1 MTARRPFH
9 VEPLRNAILRREA
22 KSWLEA
28 HFGDL
33 IAQFSLTRRGLSPR
47 DALAV
52 RVAFLDGADNE
63 MRRLSRATTV
73 NLTGIS
79 RDALIAGCK
88 QWWKQIKNVDVDTC
102 SLTEWRNLMLNSF
115 EMGAEFVSHYLF
127 PPPEDRLGTSRQRK
141 RRR

>member
-1 MTARRPFH
+1 MRNPFH

-33 IAQFSLTRRGLSPR
+33 ITQFNLTRRSLSPR
-47 DALAV
+47 DAAAV
-52 RVAFLDGADNE
+52 RVAFLNGADTE
-63 MRRLSRATTV
+63 MSRLTRATTV
-73 NLTGIS
+73 NLRDIS
-79 RDALIAGCK
+79 RETLIDGAK
-88 QWWKQIKNVDVDTC
+88 QWWRQIKNADVDTC

-127 PPPEDRLGTSRQRK
+127 PPPEDQLKTSPKRK